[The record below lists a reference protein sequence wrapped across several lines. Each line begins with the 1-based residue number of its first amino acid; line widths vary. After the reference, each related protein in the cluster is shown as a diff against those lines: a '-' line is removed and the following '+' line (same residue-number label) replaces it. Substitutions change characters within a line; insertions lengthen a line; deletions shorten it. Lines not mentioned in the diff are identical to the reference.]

1 MNSGSEINRLL
12 DLVLEKSFKFG
23 DFTLSSGL
31 KSAYYFD
38 GRLTT
43 LDPEGAYLVGKMVF
57 ELARNAGV
65 EAIGGPTIGADP
77 MIAGAALFSFLERN
91 PMPAFIV
98 RNEPKK
104 HGMRNHIEGHL
115 PAGSKV
121 AIVDDVITTGGSIF
135 RSIKAVEAEG
145 CSVAKVIVLLD
156 RNQGGADELKKLG
169 YDFSALLSAD
179 AAGKV
184 TPG

>member
-1 MNSGSEINRLL
+1 MDSTSAITRLL
-12 DLVLEKSFKFG
+12 DLVLEKSFEFG

-43 LDPEGAYLVGKMVF
+43 LDPAGAYLVGKLVF
-57 ELARNAGV
+57 DLASGSDV
-65 EAIGGPTIGADP
+65 DAIGGPTVGADP
-77 MIAGAALFSFLERN
+77 IIAAVSLLSYLEHK
-91 PMPAFIV
+91 PIPAFIV

-104 HGMRNHIEGHL
+104 HGTQKYIEGHL
-115 PAGSKV
+115 PPGGTV

-135 RSIKAVEAEG
+135 RAIKAVEAEG
-145 CSVAKVIVLLD
+145 CTVGKVIVLLD
-156 RNQGGADELKKLG
+156 RHQGGADDLRKLG

-179 AAGKV
+179 TTGKV
-184 TPG
+184 TIG